1 MNQHGIIS
9 YFALN
14 FLGTALKQKFTYS
27 RIFYFVCIY
36 VLITVASLN
45 EVDTVIPNYQIEVL
59 LAVKTHLIMPS
70 GKLVEQKNPSIY
82 IHTKKF
88 NFDDKVKFLTER
100 NKELLKSSLKV
111 SKERYIP
118 ILYMFWSNQAPL

>member
-1 MNQHGIIS
+1 M
-9 YFALN
+9 
-14 FLGTALKQKFTYS
+14 
-27 RIFYFVCIY
+27 
-36 VLITVASLN
+36 
-45 EVDTVIPNYQIEVL
+45 VIPNYQIEVL

-82 IHTKKF
+82 IYIQKKF

-111 SKERYIP
+111 SKEKIYTYTIYVLVKSSP
-118 ILYMFWSNQAPL
+118 PLNIISLSLEKNERLTIFKTIDHK

>member
-1 MNQHGIIS
+1 MSTSLHWERLT
-9 YFALN
+9 LN
-14 FLGTALKQKFTYS
+14 FLGATLKRGFTYS

-36 VLITVASLN
+36 VLISVASLN

-82 IHTKKF
+82 IHTKK
-88 NFDDKVKFLTER
+88 V
-100 NKELLKSSLKV
+100 
-111 SKERYIP
+111 
-118 ILYMFWSNQAPL
+118 